1 MRTKHI
7 GLILIMAVLLFQCN
21 SNGRDDLA
29 NQVKDEF
36 LHSWQGYQEYAWGH
50 DALKPLSKSHHD
62 WYSTSLL
69 MTPVDAFDTMILMG
83 LDKQAE
89 EAKKIVFENLSFDHD
104 MDAKNFEIN
113 IRLMGG
119 LLSAYQLDGDERF
132 LELAE
137 DLGERLLPAFDSPTG
152 MPYMFVNLKTGETRG
167 EISNPAEIGTQM
179 LEFGTLSKLTG
190 RPVFYKTAK
199 KAVETLFNKR
209 SEIGLVGTTINVET
223 GEWVNKDS
231 HLSGMIDSY
240 YEYLNKS
247 WLLFGDEDFKKMW
260 DKSIAAI
267 NEYLADR
274 RFNGLWYGRANMNTG
289 QRTATT
295 FGALDA
301 FFPGV
306 LAISG
311 DLEKAA
317 DLQESCFK
325 MWQLHGIEPEVL
337 DYSKIEVVSAG
348 YPLRPEN
355 IESAY
360 YLHKFTG
367 DKKYRN
373 MGKTFFKTLKK
384 YCRTDA
390 GYAHLK
396 SVVTKE
402 KSDAMESF
410 FLAESLKYLYL
421 LLSTEEII
429 DLDKVVFNTE
439 AHPLQN
445 TWDK

>member
-1 MRTKHI
+1 MRKKHFLLM
-7 GLILIMAVLLFQCN
+7 LIISVLLIQCS
-21 SNGRDDLA
+21 SNGRNQLA

-36 LHSWQGYQEYAWGH
+36 IHSWNGYKEYAWGH

-62 WYSTSLL
+62 WYSSSLL

-83 LDKQAE
+83 LDKQAK

-104 MDAKNFEIN
+104 MYVKSFEIN
-113 IRLMGG
+113 IRLLGG

-190 RPVFYKTAK
+190 RPVFYNTAK
-199 KAVETLFNKR
+199 KAVKTLFEKR

-223 GEWVNKDS
+223 GEWVNQDS

-240 YEYLNKS
+240 YEYLLKS
-247 WLLFGDEDFKKMW
+247 WVLFGDQDFKKMW

-267 NEYLADR
+267 NKYLADQR
-274 RFNGLWYGRANMNTG
+274 YEGLWYGRANMISG
-289 QRTATT
+289 KRTATT

-306 LAISG
+306 LALSG
-311 DLEKAA
+311 DMQRAA
-317 DLQESCFK
+317 QLQESCFK

-337 DYSKIEVVSAG
+337 DYSKMEVVSAG
-348 YPLRPEN
+348 YLLRPEN

-360 YLHKFTG
+360 YLHKYTG
-367 DKKYRN
+367 KQKYLN
-373 MGKTFFKTLKK
+373 MGKTYLETLKK
-384 YCRTDA
+384 YCRTEA

-396 SVVTKE
+396 SVITKE

-410 FLAESLKYLYL
+410 FLAETLKYLYL
-421 LLSTEEII
+421 LLSPEEIV
-429 DLDKVVFNTE
+429 DLDKIVFNTE